1 MLSILIN
8 AYACSPNMGSE
19 PGMAWNWC
27 INLAKYCELHIIT
40 EGEFQEK
47 IEAVLPTLPQ
57 AKNIHF
63 YYNPVS
69 DEIRKM
75 CWNQGDWRFYIH
87 YKKWQQKTLA
97 IAKQIIKENN
107 IDIIHQLN
115 MIGFR
120 EPGYLW
126 SLDKPFIWGPTNAKE
141 AFPIAYLDGATWQ
154 KVLFIKIKNLINKNQ
169 LRFATRVHKAAQ
181 KASFIIA
188 ASTDSANA
196 IKKYF
201 KCTPILINESG
212 CDITANNI
220 SRSFEKNRP
229 LEVLWVGRFIFTKQ
243 LIIALETLAACK
255 NPNIKLH
262 IVGGSVEEEQP
273 FKEISEKL
281 SIQKQCVWHE
291 KVPHEKVQSLMQQ
304 CDLFFFTSIA
314 EGTPH
319 VILEAFNNLL
329 PVLCFNTCRHGDC
342 VNDKVGIKIDLSTPK
357 QSIKEFASILNTLE
371 NDRKKLKEFSLNC
384 PKRQK
389 ELSWDNKVKQMIN
402 LYNKAL
408 KYNN

>member
-1 MLSILIN
+1 ML
-8 AYACSPNMGSE
+8 
-19 PGMAWNWC
+19 
-27 INLAKYCELHIIT
+27 
-40 EGEFQEK
+40 
-47 IEAVLPTLPQ
+47 
-57 AKNIHF
+57 
-63 YYNPVS
+63 
-69 DEIRKM
+69 
-75 CWNQGDWRFYIH
+75 
-87 YKKWQQKTLA
+87 
-97 IAKQIIKENN
+97 
-107 IDIIHQLN
+107 
-115 MIGFR
+115 FR
-120 EPGYLW
+120 
-126 SLDKPFIWGPTNAKE
+126 S
-141 AFPIAYLDGATWQ
+141 Q

-329 PVLCFNTCRHGDC
+329 PVLCFNTCGHGDC

-389 ELSWDNKVKQMIN
+389 ELSWDNKAKQMIN